1 MGQWDDVYF
10 HEINKN
16 MATITVN
23 PDQTVLIYD
32 SFYNNKS
39 VVNATEY
46 DIVYSYFYGA
56 SNSRTIANNFTSI
69 LFNIAQ
75 QSGTS
80 VVELL
85 QIIKGSENTLQMNS
99 IICYYLNTFKSKV
112 ALYGTGNIPTPNQ
125 VVQRNVVQ

>member
-1 MGQWDDVYF
+1 MGQWDNVYF
-10 HEINKN
+10 YEINKN

-32 SFYNNKS
+32 SFYNNSS

-46 DIVYSYFYGA
+46 DLVYSYFYGT
-56 SNSRTIANNFTSI
+56 SNSRTIANNFTAI

-85 QIIKGSENTLQMNS
+85 QIIKGSNNTLQMNS
-99 IICYYLNTFKSKV
+99 VICYYLNTFKSKV
-112 ALYGTGNIPTPNQ
+112 ALYGTGSIPTPNQ
-125 VVQRNVVQ
+125 AVQRNVVQ